1 MSYTYLTKIDHQI
14 NQNRYYSV
22 RVDPDLFG
30 RWTLFRQWG
39 RIDSEGGVLRMD
51 SFDSEMEALTK
62 LSKIVT
68 QKRKRGYQ

>member
-30 RWTLFRQWG
+30 HWTLFRQWG

-51 SFDSEMEALTK
+51 SFDSELEALAQ